1 MLTAIW
7 RKKRSPSR
15 REAKTAAMQRQHAWK
30 RLLQRFG
37 IAVHLDVLDKLV
49 EDIQV
54 GKYRLI
60 ERQSRR
66 VSVFAVTVEERDM
79 AAIYDRERKAI
90 ITFIPLHWVDGQPR
104 IDQNVRELLHAEGA
118 L

>member
-15 REAKTAAMQRQHAWK
+15 REAKTGAMQRQHAWK

-37 IAVHLDVLDKLV
+37 IAVPLDDLDQMV
-49 EDIQV
+49 IDIQN
-54 GKYRLI
+54 GKYRLL

-66 VSVFAVTVEERDM
+66 VSIFAVTVEGHDV
-79 AAIYDRERKAI
+79 AAAYDRERHAI
-90 ITFIPLHWVDGQPR
+90 ITFLPLQWVNGVPK
-104 IDQNVRELLHAEGA
+104 IVTGELSHVPGHSR
-118 L
+118 